1 MKREPHDVLVRPL
14 LTEKITALRE
24 SANKVGLVVRGDAN
38 RIEIKQ
44 AVEAALKVRVER
56 VNVMNVRG
64 KLKRLGRFAG
74 RRPNWKKAIV
84 TLKAGEKLE
93 LYESV

>member
-44 AVEAALKVRVER
+44 AVESALKVRVER

>member
-1 MKREPHDVLVRPL
+1 MKPDPYDVLIQPL

-24 SANKVGLVVRGDAN
+24 AHNKVGLLVRRDAN
-38 RIEIKQ
+38 RIQIKR

-56 VNVMNVRG
+56 VNVLNVLG
-64 KLKRLGRFAG
+64 KTKRLGRFAG
-74 RRPNWKKAIV
+74 KRPDWKKAIV